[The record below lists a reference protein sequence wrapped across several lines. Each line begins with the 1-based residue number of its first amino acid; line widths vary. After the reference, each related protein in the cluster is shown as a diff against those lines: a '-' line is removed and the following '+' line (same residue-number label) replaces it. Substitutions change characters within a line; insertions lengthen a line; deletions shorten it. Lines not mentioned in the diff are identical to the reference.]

1 MYFNL
6 SISHIFNNSFSPFLY
21 FPQVYNWSC
30 TNTEMP
36 THKRNHICFCI
47 YNVLGNLGICIL
59 FSANPLLFLGRWA
72 VLMPDSFESTS
83 WYLLTARVWTRK
95 NGGEGHQAARI
106 THFLNLISPSNLP
119 ICSATITGCSISFKN
134 KRPTFDLKLLQ
145 RGDDVPTYIRS
156 LSTSDLVMFAF
167 FSPGSLTEGVTR
179 QPCPV
184 RAGKGWRE
192 EVGEL
197 ASGCWHSCCAGLISL
212 RTLHAFCLYWAQRAC

>member
-59 FSANPLLFLGRWA
+59 FSAIPLLFWEVGSANARQFWKY
-72 VLMPDSFESTS
+72 VLISSHRTC
-83 WYLLTARVWTRK
+83 LNTK